1 MESKC
6 SRNSE
11 ESLAMLDR
19 SDIERKFLEEKGE
32 IVRGFLQAREIVD
45 RAHAKTRKMI
55 CVSLLK

>member
-11 ESLAMLDR
+11 ENLVILDG

-32 IVRGFLQAREIVD
+32 IARGFLQAREIVD

-55 CVSLLK
+55 CV